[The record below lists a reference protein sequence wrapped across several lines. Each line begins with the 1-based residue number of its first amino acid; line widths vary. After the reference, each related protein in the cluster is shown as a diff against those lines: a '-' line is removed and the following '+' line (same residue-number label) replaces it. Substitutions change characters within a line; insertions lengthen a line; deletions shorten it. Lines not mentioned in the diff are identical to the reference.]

1 MIKDHSAG
9 GQKFS
14 VTSLLQLADSL
25 KLLTFLSLAESSMRK
40 TFKLYNIHN
49 FVIDQAS
56 RQEMKWEGGVF
67 CKKCPTQPTHP
78 HCLRA
83 CRYTEAMISHPFYKQ
98 LL

>member
-14 VTSLLQLADSL
+14 VTSLLQL

-67 CKKCPTQPTHP
+67 FVKSAQRNQRTPTAYGPVDIHGGDDFSSV
-78 HCLRA
+78 L
-83 CRYTEAMISHPFYKQ
+83 
-98 LL
+98 

>member
-14 VTSLLQLADSL
+14 VTSLMQLADSL

-56 RQEMKWEGGVF
+56 RQEMKWEGDVF
-67 CKKCPTQPTHP
+67 FVKSAQRNQRTPTAYGPVDIHGGDDFSSV
-78 HCLRA
+78 L
-83 CRYTEAMISHPFYKQ
+83 
-98 LL
+98 

>member
-25 KLLTFLSLAESSMRK
+25 KLLTFLSLAESSIRK

-56 RQEMKWEGGVF
+56 RQEMKWEGVF
-67 CKKCPTQPTHP
+67 F
-78 HCLRA
+78 L
-83 CRYTEAMISHPFYKQ
+83 
-98 LL
+98 